1 MLRRDPAGVDPLEQ
15 IFPIDISYPSPH
27 ISHHMVKKKAWR
39 MLLPYQLRREE
50 KEKKKPTLAGV
61 DATLKDV

>member
-1 MLRRDPAGVDPLEQ
+1 
-15 IFPIDISYPSPH
+15 
-27 ISHHMVKKKAWR
+27 MVKKKAWR
-39 MLLPYQLRREE
+39 MLLPYQLKREE